1 MFGIGKS
8 EEERRREKERKKRGM
23 RKYGQ
28 SYLKPSRRG
37 SISCWCTGGSLVI
50 LAGCILYAFLSRGK
64 AAGIVGGLSVVSFV
78 IDIYGM
84 YCAVQGFLERD
95 RRYLNCKCWC
105 YHADL
110 IYGNLGRRSWID
122 EFIRNSER
130 KK

>member
-37 SISCWCTGGSLVI
+37 SISCWCTGGSL
-50 LAGCILYAFLSRGK
+50 
-64 AAGIVGGLSVVSFV
+64 GIVGGLSVVSFV

-95 RRYLNCKCWC
+95 RRYLNCKIGLGVGVIT
-105 YHADL
+105 L
-110 IYGNLGRRSWID
+110 ILFMAILVGGLG
-122 EFIRNSER
+122 
-130 KK
+130 

>member
-28 SYLKPSRRG
+28 SYLKPSRR
-37 SISCWCTGGSLVI
+37 
-50 LAGCILYAFLSRGK
+50 GCILYAFLSRGK

-95 RRYLNCKCWC
+95 RRFLNCKIGLGVGVIT
-105 YHADL
+105 L
-110 IYGNLGRRSWID
+110 ILFMAILVGGLG
-122 EFIRNSER
+122 
-130 KK
+130 

>member
-1 MFGIGKS
+1 M
-8 EEERRREKERKKRGM
+8 
-23 RKYGQ
+23 
-28 SYLKPSRRG
+28 
-37 SISCWCTGGSLVI
+37 I

-95 RRYLNCKCWC
+95 RRYLNCKIGLGVG
-105 YHADL
+105 ADL

>member
-28 SYLKPSRRG
+28 SYLKPSRR
-37 SISCWCTGGSLVI
+37 GGSLVI

-95 RRYLNCKCWC
+95 RRYLNCKIGLGVGVIT
-105 YHADL
+105 L
-110 IYGNLGRRSWID
+110 ILFMAILVGGLG
-122 EFIRNSER
+122 
-130 KK
+130 

>member
-50 LAGCILYAFLSRGK
+50 LAGCIYMHSFPGGK
-64 AAGIVGGLSVVSFV
+64 RQGLWEDF
-78 IDIYGM
+78 
-84 YCAVQGFLERD
+84 Q
-95 RRYLNCKCWC
+95 
-105 YHADL
+105 
-110 IYGNLGRRSWID
+110 
-122 EFIRNSER
+122 
-130 KK
+130 

>member
-78 IDIYGM
+78 IDIWNVLCSTGI
-84 YCAVQGFLERD
+84 F
-95 RRYLNCKCWC
+95 
-105 YHADL
+105 
-110 IYGNLGRRSWID
+110 
-122 EFIRNSER
+122 R
-130 KK
+130 KRQTVFKL

>member
-8 EEERRREKERKKRGM
+8 EEEHRREKERKKRGM

-95 RRYLNCKCWC
+95 RRYLNCKIGLGVGVIT
-105 YHADL
+105 L
-110 IYGNLGRRSWID
+110 ILFMAILVGGLG
-122 EFIRNSER
+122 
-130 KK
+130 

>member
-37 SISCWCTGGSLVI
+37 SISCWCTGSSLVI

-95 RRYLNCKCWC
+95 RRYLNCKIGLGVGVIT
-105 YHADL
+105 L
-110 IYGNLGRRSWID
+110 ILFMAI
-122 EFIRNSER
+122 
-130 KK
+130 